1 MQGKFIIGAF
11 SLAAFATPSIAAVG
25 QPQRQGCQ
33 RGEAPQQAQRVQQR
47 QQWVQQQPQ
56 QPRNKPQGCTI
67 TRTIPSVVDPTP
79 TFLL

>member
-1 MQGKFIIGAF
+1 MQGKLIIGGVLIACLATP
-11 SLAAFATPSIAAVG
+11 SLAAVE

-33 RGEAPQQAQRVQQR
+33 RGETPQQVQRVQQR
-47 QQWVQQQPQ
+47 QWAQQQPQ
-56 QPRNKPQGCTI
+56 QRAKPQGCTI